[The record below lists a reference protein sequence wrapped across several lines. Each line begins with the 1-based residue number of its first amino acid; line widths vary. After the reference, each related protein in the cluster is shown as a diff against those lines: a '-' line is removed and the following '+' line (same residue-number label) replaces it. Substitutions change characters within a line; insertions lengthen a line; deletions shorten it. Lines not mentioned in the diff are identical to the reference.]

1 MQLEILTPDKSIFAG
16 EAIAVNVPGI
26 LGSFEILAGHAALVS
41 ALGTGTLVIR
51 HAKEEQS
58 YQLDGGVVEVLNDK
72 VTILAERISA

>member
-1 MQLEILTPDKSIFAG
+1 MQLEILTPDKSVFSG

-51 HAKEEQS
+51 HAKDEQS
-58 YQLDGGVVEVLNDK
+58 Y
-72 VTILAERISA
+72 S